1 MRSAVEN
8 VAEVRGLGQG
18 YGRRQVIADLDLE
31 VRRGVLGLLGPNG
44 AGKTT
49 LLQTL
54 ATILP
59 PRQGTLRVGSDLVN
73 SVRKARRARREIGY
87 LPQHFGYYPA
97 FSVYDFVRYCAW
109 LRGVPKS
116 AAHAATVAAIG
127 FVGLSDRSDARL
139 KTLSGGM
146 IRRCGIASAI
156 VGSPSL
162 ILLDEPTVGLD
173 PAQRLE
179 FRALI
184 RRLRQDGKAVVLST
198 HLVED
203 VAAVCD
209 RVAVMADGRV
219 LWQGEPEELTALAVH
234 GAEVD
239 TPLERGYMSLLGG
252 QKVGS

>member
-1 MRSAVEN
+1 MEK

-18 YGRRQVIADLDLE
+18 YGRRQVISDLDLDI
-31 VRRGVLGLLGPNG
+31 RLGVLGLVGPNG

-59 PRQGTLRVGSDLVN
+59 PRRGTLRIGAEMVDSA
-73 SVRKARRARREIGY
+73 RTARRVRRQIGY

-109 LRGVPKS
+109 LRGVPKGE
-116 AAHAATVAAIG
+116 AHAATVDAIK
-127 FVGLSDRSDARL
+127 FVGLSERSGERL

-156 VGSPSL
+156 VGGPRL

-179 FRALI
+179 FRGLI
-184 RRLRQDGKAVVLST
+184 RRLRQEGKAVVLST

-209 RVAVMADGRV
+209 QVAVMAGGRV
-219 LWQGEPEELTALAVH
+219 VWQGAPEELSAQAVP
-234 GAEVD
+234 GVEGD
-239 TPLERGYMSLLGG
+239 TELERGYMSLLGS
-252 QKVGS
+252 QRVRA